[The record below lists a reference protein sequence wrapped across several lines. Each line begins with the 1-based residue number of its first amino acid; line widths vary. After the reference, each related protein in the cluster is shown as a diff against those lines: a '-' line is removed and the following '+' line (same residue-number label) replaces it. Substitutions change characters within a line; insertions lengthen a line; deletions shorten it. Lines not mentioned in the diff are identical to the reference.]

1 MKAPKHIKDVIE
13 DWRKSTFGPG
23 QQGQGIITTKSLF
36 LIPKINNNG
45 KLKNSRRTSDRKCQ
59 ILG

>member
-23 QQGQGIITTKSLF
+23 QQEPGIITTKSLF

-45 KLKNSRRTSDRKCQ
+45 KLKNSRRTSDR
-59 ILG
+59 